1 MSIGTDKGR
10 KSWNDLLHAWAVD
23 PIQAD
28 QKFEEV
34 CKSYA
39 GPGRFYHTLD
49 HVLDV
54 FGKVECLASY
64 ARHLNAV
71 KLAAWL
77 HDVIYDSK
85 ASDNEER
92 SAEFAERLCQEL
104 SIPEGRLVAPLTAR

>member
-1 MSIGTDKGR
+1 MD
-10 KSWNDLLHAWAVD
+10 DLMLQEWRELIRAWAVD

-34 CKSYA
+34 RKSYA

-49 HVLDV
+49 HILDV
-54 FGKVECLASY
+54 LAKVESLAPY
-64 ARHLNAV
+64 AKHLNAL

-77 HDVIYDSK
+77 HDVIYDNK

-92 SAEFAERLCQEL
+92 SVEFAERLCEEL
-104 SIPEGRLVAPLTAR
+104 SIPEG